1 MVSFSLFKKD
11 VFILFLAVVSLSC
24 CTWAFSS
31 CSERGQAGAVVVV
44 HGLLAAVA
52 SLLWSTGSRVLGLQ
66 KLELPGSRAQA
77 QQWWCTGLI
86 VPRHVGSS
94 QPRDGTCVSCVGR
107 QIPYH

>member
-1 MVSFSLFKKD
+1 MLGLLCCSGF
-11 VFILFLAVVSLSC
+11 FLAGVS
-24 CTWAFSS
+24 
-31 CSERGQAGAVVVV
+31 RGYSLVVVYR
-44 HGLLAAVA
+44 LLIAVA

-94 QPRDGTCVSCVGR
+94 QTRDQTHASYIGR
-107 QIPYH
+107 WMLYH